1 MQNKNIEIRCHKTDL
16 LSIYSSKPTTI
27 GMVRSGA
34 DTTSSVFAGGTALVN
49 YKHDV
54 SSDAYSTI
62 T

>member
-1 MQNKNIEIRCHKTDL
+1 MDV
-16 LSIYSSKPTTI
+16 LSVYSSKP
-27 GMVRSGA
+27 GSQ
-34 DTTSSVFAGGTALVN
+34 TTSSVFAGGTALVN